1 MSLPIHFY
9 VYKHVFILNNNR
21 KITRY
26 FITVR
31 DNQKTII
38 AFTDFHKYIRIGRN
52 QKSVKATS
60 SGEVRFYAICKFLNY
75 VFFESKYKAICLN
88 DITANMIQDYLNDYG
103 MARLKEDDIER
114 KQSTVNMS
122 ISAIIDFFEA
132 YLSDTR
138 RRGVKTILQKEDLY
152 RKETRFSKKN
162 KKFETVTVPAFKVS
176 VLEKEKAIFRDIFEG
191 AYTVLMNT
199 IIEEE
204 PDILMLAALSSFGGL
219 RPSEACNVFRNDSP
233 LGEGIRFIEYNGKV
247 DDIIIDISCERPLRS
262 DGKSVGDIK
271 KERYQ
276 KIYPAFINAFM
287 KCYETYMKHMEGRR
301 YEAEYAPL
309 TVNKHGKAIT
319 YDDYYSKFRKVVGLA
334 RERMLKS
341 DDPKVVVYGKHLAQ
355 TNLGPH
361 IFRHWFSVKLTLFG
375 EDVQGL
381 MYWRGDKSP
390 QSALTYIGNKSELV
404 KQLNDVSS
412 ELYDFN
418 MWIAE
423 KKHEN

>member
-1 MSLPIHFY
+1 MNSLIRFY
-9 VYKHVFILNNNR
+9 VYKHVFIFSNNR
-21 KITRY
+21 KLTRY
-26 FITVR
+26 FITLR

-38 AFTDFHKYIRIGRN
+38 AFTDFHKYIRIGRY

-60 SGEVRFYAICKFLNY
+60 SGEARFYAICKFLNY
-75 VFFESKYKAICLN
+75 AFFDSKYKPKCLN
-88 DITANMIQDYLNDYG
+88 DITVDIIHDYLNDYG
-103 MARLKEDDIER
+103 MARLKEDDKER
-114 KQSTVNMS
+114 KQSTVDMVVS
-122 ISAIIDFFEA
+122 TIIDFFET
-132 YLSDTR
+132 YLSDASR
-138 RRGVKTILQKEDLY
+138 HKVKTAIKKEDLY
-152 RKETRFSKKN
+152 KKETKYSKKN
-162 KKFETVTVPAFKVS
+162 KKFETITVPAFKVS
-176 VLEKEKAIFRDIFEG
+176 VIEKDKAIFRDIFEG
-191 AYTVLMNT
+191 AYAVLMNT

-219 RPSEACNVFRNDSP
+219 RPAEACNVFRNDSP

-247 DDIIIDISCERPLRS
+247 DDIIIDLSYERPLRS

-271 KERYQ
+271 KERFQ
-276 KIYPAFINAFM
+276 KIYPAFIGAFM

-319 YDDYYSKFRKVVGLA
+319 YNDYYSKFRRIVNLA

-341 DDPKVVVYGKHLAQ
+341 DDPKVVAYGKHLALN
-355 TNLGPH
+355 NLGPH

-390 QSALTYIGNKSELV
+390 LSALTYIGNKSELV

-412 ELYDFN
+412 KLYDFN
-418 MWIAE
+418 MWMVE
-423 KKHEN
+423 KKHED